1 MSVGVLN
8 VRVAQHR
15 SAVLT
20 PLHAPCGSPSLSR
33 ALGPREELT
42 RPGSSARK
50 AAAETT
56 RRDSESAAGKV
67 RLQYVAPR
75 QRSPPRSEMAGSEAR
90 REERRE

>member
-1 MSVGVLN
+1 MHSSM
-8 VRVAQHR
+8 AE
-15 SAVLT
+15 LT

-33 ALGPREELT
+33 ALGPREELA

-67 RLQYVAPR
+67 RRRCVAPR
-75 QRSPPRSEMAGSEAR
+75 RRSLPTREKKRAGIVPSAEGRKESER
-90 REERRE
+90 IQ